1 MNKNN
6 KQNKP
11 LNKKSAPA
19 NAESKS
25 LDLMAHTRTLKMLK
39 LRLLKNGIKQEQ
51 IDEFEKNPDLRTIS
65 CASYGQYTVDLGEKE
80 ITVGKKKEK
89 KTVKNVLKGTEAIE
103 HFAKE
108 NNLDVICTDTHRIY
122 VNTAEKDM
130 IDVYNKLKEFGHISI
145 YKWVFEEKK
154 SEKTKKPT
162 NNTTEAKVNAKKARK
177 SANKKGADMRPYYA
191 ALRKGGVSK
200 RIKIHN
206 KTLAEKIEKWL
217 KEKKAA
223 QEKNKAAKELH
234 DTNHRQVPTKRK
246 NSIRKAKKLVNRMK
260 RLEALQAREKEAA
273 IANAANKK
281 KGAQKAKKQ
290 AQTELN
296 LAA

>member
-11 LNKKSAPA
+11 LDKKSAPA

-51 IDEFEKNPDLRTIS
+51 IDEFEKNSDLRTIS

-80 ITVGKKKEK
+80 ITVRKKKEK
-89 KTVKNVLKGTEAIE
+89 KMVKNILKGTEAIE
-103 HFAKE
+103 HLAKE
-108 NNLDVICTDTHRIY
+108 NNFDVICTDTHRIY
-122 VNTAEKDM
+122 VNATEKDM
-130 IDVYNKLKEFGHISI
+130 IDVYNKLNKFGHISI

-162 NNTTEAKVNAKKARK
+162 NNTAEAKVNAKKARK

-200 RIKIHN
+200 RIKMHN

-234 DTNHRQVPTKRK
+234 DTNHRQVTTKRK

-260 RLEALQAREKEAA
+260 RLEALQAREKKAA